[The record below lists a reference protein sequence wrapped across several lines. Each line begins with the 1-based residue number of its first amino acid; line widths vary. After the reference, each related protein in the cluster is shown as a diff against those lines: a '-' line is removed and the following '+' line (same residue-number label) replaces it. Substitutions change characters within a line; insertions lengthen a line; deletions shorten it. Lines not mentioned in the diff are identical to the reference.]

1 MLQNGTHWGQIVP
14 RRFSFVNTIC
24 RPYKYTTF
32 MFTKLRRRGTIW
44 PQCVPVYEQLFI
56 ANTYKVIQN
65 RTHLGKI
72 VLRRISLINTTSHW
86 TYCLYFHSNYCTHSL
101 YHFEKPAIV
110 ATKSYI
116 FIFMHVKPIKVTSG
130 FNLRVMKKI
139 RQVALSYRKIKNKYE
154 KADISTID
162 ADPRVS
168 KDAPGST

>member
-1 MLQNGTHWGQIVP
+1 M
-14 RRFSFVNTIC
+14 C
-24 RPYKYTTF
+24 KKKRPGYLF
-32 MFTKLRRRGTIW
+32 LFGITKKISQTLK
-44 PQCVPVYEQLFI
+44 PQLFSSPDPI
-56 ANTYKVIQN
+56 
-65 RTHLGKI
+65 
-72 VLRRISLINTTSHW
+72 SHW

-162 ADPRVS
+162 ADPGVPRVS

>member
-1 MLQNGTHWGQIVP
+1 MLKISVVQI
-14 RRFSFVNTIC
+14 
-24 RPYKYTTF
+24 
-32 MFTKLRRRGTIW
+32 FTCAFFQKMLFLLYKLRNAFLVTNDLSGEDL
-44 PQCVPVYEQLFI
+44 P
-56 ANTYKVIQN
+56 
-65 RTHLGKI
+65 
-72 VLRRISLINTTSHW
+72 HW

-162 ADPRVS
+162 ADPGVPRVS

>member
-1 MLQNGTHWGQIVP
+1 MFRSFFGSNENKNIFFQNLLTFTNFRSGSTYSKMVILKEM
-14 RRFSFVNTIC
+14 IECYC
-24 RPYKYTTF
+24 RLLCQYSSH
-32 MFTKLRRRGTIW
+32 G
-44 PQCVPVYEQLFI
+44 
-56 ANTYKVIQN
+56 A
-65 RTHLGKI
+65 
-72 VLRRISLINTTSHW
+72 HW

-162 ADPRVS
+162 ADPGVPRVS

>member
-1 MLQNGTHWGQIVP
+1 MCVSASYSLRTIRYTYILQKKIY
-14 RRFSFVNTIC
+14 SDTIQ
-24 RPYKYTTF
+24 K
-32 MFTKLRRRGTIW
+32 K
-44 PQCVPVYEQLFI
+44 LFI
-56 ANTYKVIQN
+56 HSVAKVYA
-65 RTHLGKI
+65 
-72 VLRRISLINTTSHW
+72 VLPFYDAKCIYSGRAGMREGGNSHW
-86 TYCLYFHSNYCTHSL
+86 TYCLYFHSNYSTHSL

-162 ADPRVS
+162 ADPGVPRVS